1 VCVIARTLFLF
12 LHVVKCVC
20 VCVFVRW
27 RERER
32 ECVYV
37 SNSVQFI
44 RVSERGI
51 LQCQVK
57 YRVQVDVNYKI
68 NFAKRNC
75 L

>member
-1 VCVIARTLFLF
+1 
-12 LHVVKCVC
+12 
-20 VCVFVRW
+20 
-27 RERER
+27 
-32 ECVYV
+32 VYV